1 MGSTDFLDDREGPP
15 RLDGEISLQGEG
27 VIRDGMD
34 RYPCKERGVSEVGWT
49 YILARREGSPSDLE
63 A

>member
-1 MGSTDFLDDREGPP
+1 MIERVLRGWMERYPCRE
-15 RLDGEISLQGEG
+15 R

-34 RYPCKERGVSEVGWT
+34 RYPCRERGVSEVGWT